1 MPKSAGKRKERA
13 KNMMDVSVE
22 MHDYALSTVTDPS
35 LGHTLDTLCLTHLPD
50 TPTKPVSKKGK
61 IESLEDVVAMLSSI
75 SSLINER
82 SDSLEKLVSNNAMKI
97 EGLKKT
103 VDFVS
108 AEVKDMKVKVD
119 HLASRLQLGEQ
130 RIETCETRL
139 ADMERYSRRWNLR
152 LRGVPEKE
160 KENIRDEVIRICEQ
174 TYPEGK
180 GNLSFAIDTVHRL
193 GKKQNEIGNKSVSR
207 AVIVQFTSRIIRDA
221 IWKAAKSSAYLK
233 DNGMRFMEDL
243 TPLDRERRKKLW
255 PMVEEARAAGKAA
268 YYVGARAFINGTEI
282 RLPASAEK

>member
-139 ADMERYSRRWNLR
+139 TDMERYSRRWNLR
-152 LRGVPEKE
+152 LRGVPEKQ

-221 IWKAAKSSAYLK
+221 ICTQKNGFPALFILHIYVLLK
-233 DNGMRFMEDL
+233 QH
-243 TPLDRERRKKLW
+243 K
-255 PMVEEARAAGKAA
+255 
-268 YYVGARAFINGTEI
+268 YI
-282 RLPASAEK
+282 